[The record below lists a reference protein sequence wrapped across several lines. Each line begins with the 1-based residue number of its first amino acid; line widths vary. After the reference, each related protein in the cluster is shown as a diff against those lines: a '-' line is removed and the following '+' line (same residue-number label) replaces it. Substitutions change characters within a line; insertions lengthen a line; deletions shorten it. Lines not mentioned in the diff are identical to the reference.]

1 MYPRPPGPPGAPY
14 MMGMQV
20 PAEMGQASFVYRV
33 NTWKIISTLFQIQW
47 NTNIVILNV
56 SQRFALFSLF
66 DDAGN
71 ARAWYD
77 DAIALC
83 SIPWHDDANRT
94 YDANAWAAYGRNSAA
109 DADARPVGSRW
120 PREQRIFQN

>member
-1 MYPRPPGPPGAPY
+1 MYPRPPGPPGPPY

-71 ARAWYD
+71 ACAGGD
-77 DAIALC
+77 DVITLRPI
-83 SIPWHDDANRT
+83 SWHDDANRA
-94 YDANAWAAYGRNSAA
+94 YDANAWTTYGGNSTVDT
-109 DADARPVGSRW
+109 DACAVSCRW
-120 PREQRIFQN
+120 PR